1 MKMKLSDI
9 VLKMVTYFLCSVR
22 SMSSKKGQQQ
32 NNNSCT
38 GADVAL
44 EFYSLLE
51 FLGTRVENQVTTQ
64 IFTNISYFTNI
75 YDYKQVLVVND

>member
-1 MKMKLSDI
+1 
-9 VLKMVTYFLCSVR
+9 
-22 SMSSKKGQQQ
+22 MSSKKGQQQ

-38 GADVAL
+38 GADVEL

-64 IFTNISYFTNI
+64 IFTNISYFTYI
-75 YDYKQVLVVND
+75 YDYKQVLVVNG